1 MFEVLIEDAPL
12 PDGRIPLVFVARVE
26 GDHKRA
32 DMARILDG
40 ALGGAVTVAS
50 HTGGCPAIPGRI
62 VLSAPS
68 LSGADIR
75 ALRPILEGVQWGAYN
90 SRADVAARA
99 ALRAALT

>member
-1 MFEVLIEDAPL
+1 MFEVLIEDKPL
-12 PDGRIPLVFVARVE
+12 PDGRIPLVLVATVE

-40 ALGGAVTVAS
+40 ALGGAITVAS
-50 HTGGCPAIPGRI
+50 HKGGCPAIAGRV
-62 VLSAPS
+62 VLRAPS

-75 ALRPILEGVQWGAYN
+75 ALRPLLEGAQWGALN
-90 SRADVAARA
+90 SRADQAARA